1 MSERKPQGNER
12 KDIFVFL

>member
-1 MSERKPQGNER
+1 MSEQKPQGNER

>member
-1 MSERKPQGNER
+1 MSEQKSQGNER